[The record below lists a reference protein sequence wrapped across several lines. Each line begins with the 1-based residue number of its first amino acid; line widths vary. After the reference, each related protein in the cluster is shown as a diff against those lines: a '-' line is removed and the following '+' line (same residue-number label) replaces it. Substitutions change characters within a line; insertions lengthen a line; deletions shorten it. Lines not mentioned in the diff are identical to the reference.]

1 MDTCLAYVY
10 LMFHV
15 LFHHFHEIVTVAVSQ
30 TGCQCIDVNE
40 PSRYLLTG
48 GSDGIISVWD
58 LKTKKVRKTYKVS
71 KDSSNTC
78 LKCFHTPQPRSDAI
92 FITALSYTHVS
103 HTLYVFKH

>member
-1 MDTCLAYVY
+1 MCYRHMSAYVY
-10 LMFHV
+10 FMFHV

-78 LKCFHTPQPRSDAI
+78 LMCFHSKGGKKYVNI
-92 FITALSYTHVS
+92 SLK
-103 HTLYVFKH
+103 LYH